1 LHFAFCILNSPQSD
15 FRFRLLFCSCTLL
28 FLLPV
33 WLARFLPLVDL
44 PQHLAFVNV
53 LRNFRNP
60 ATDYSRM
67 LSLHLFPQH
76 NVLHLFLCYLL
87 SFVVGIEG
95 ANRLF
100 LTGYVILLPLAMLHL
115 LNTLNARR
123 EFVFFSFLFI
133 YNLNLLWGFMS
144 TALAIPL
151 VIFLLSFELRW
162 LRRMTNPSSFIVH
175 RSSFVLHLLPLLLL
189 SILFILI
196 FLGHSL
202 MFLFA
207 AALYLALVVAHHSSF
222 IAHRSSLFLRRSLL
236 ALIPLVPV
244 LAIFVIPWQAQVF
257 GTENGSLLST
267 VLGGFQLTNLFSRP
281 LDFIAATGFRADDV
295 TSFLYKFLL
304 VAAITLITVH
314 AVRNRFKSLFQGR
327 LLIPSLLV
335 LLSLAGYL
343 FFPGAVTQ
351 AWFLNQRFAVFIW
364 LFVIPLAAL
373 LGTTPQFRGR
383 ETRGLSPVLAL
394 CILLSAGNT
403 LYRFIAFDQETR
415 PMARLISRLPPDRKV
430 IGLPYELRP
439 RHDLTGYDV
448 FIHSGCYYQAFRRG
462 YPGFS
467 FAAFRYSPIQYLDVG
482 ATSQSRRDSFIQPG
496 YEWSPW
502 HFIFPDGW
510 QFYDYFLV
518 HGRPRPPTSD
528 NLQQMK
534 LVAAEG
540 AWSVYQRPDSVAV
553 R

>member
-1 LHFAFCILNSPQSD
+1 MKSPLPAPTPRPLTPGQC
-15 FRFRLLFCSCTLL
+15 RLLFWSCTLL

-53 LRNFRNP
+53 LRNSHNP
-60 ATDYSRM
+60 ATDYSRT

-115 LNTLNARR
+115 LDTLNARR
-123 EFVFFSFLFI
+123 EFVFFSFMFI
-133 YNLNLLWGFMS
+133 YNLNVLWGFMS

-151 VIFLLSFELRW
+151 VLFLLSVELRW
-162 LRRMTNPSSFIVH
+162 LKSMSRKPTAESRKP
-175 RSSFVLHLLPLLLL
+175 LLQQLLL

-207 AALYLALVVAHHSSF
+207 AVLYLALVIVH
-222 IAHRSSLFLRRSLL
+222 LRQSHYRSLQ
-236 ALIPLVPV
+236 ALIPLIPV

-257 GTENGSLLST
+257 GSENGGLLST
-267 VLGGFQLTNLFSRP
+267 ILGGFQLTDLLTRP

-304 VAAITLITVH
+304 VAVVTLIAVH
-314 AVRNRFKSLFQGR
+314 SVRLRFKSLFQGR
-327 LLIPSLLV
+327 LLAPALLAIF
-335 LLSLAGYL
+335 SLATYL

-351 AWFLNQRFAVFIW
+351 AWFLNQRFAVFAW
-364 LFVIPLAAL
+364 LFLIPLAAL
-373 LGTTPQFRGR
+373 LAAELPAMGKAIT
-383 ETRGLSPVLAL
+383 LVSSSALAL

-403 LYRFIAFDQETR
+403 LYRFVAFDREAR
-415 PMARLISRLPPDRKV
+415 PLARLISLLPPDRRV
-430 IGLPYELRP
+430 IGLPYELRT

-448 FIHSGCYYQAFRRG
+448 FIHSGCYYQAFKRG

-467 FAAFRYSPIQYLDVG
+467 FASFRYSPIQY
-482 ATSQSRRDSFIQPG
+482 RDSSPFIQPG

-518 HGRPRPPTSD
+518 HGQPRPPSSE

-534 LVAAEG
+534 LVATEG
-540 AWSVYQRPDSVAV
+540 AWSVYQRPDTAAIH
-553 R
+553 

>member
-1 LHFAFCILNSPQSD
+1 MNSPRSD
-15 FRFRLLFCSCTLL
+15 FCFRLLFCTCTLL

-53 LRNFRNP
+53 LRSFHNP
-60 ATDYSRM
+60 ATDYSRV

-87 SFVVGIEG
+87 SFAVGIEG

-100 LTGYVILLPLAMLHL
+100 LTGYVILLPLAVLHL
-115 LNTLNARR
+115 LNTLRARR

-151 VIFLLSFELRW
+151 VLFLLSFELRW
-162 LRRMTNPSSFIVH
+162 LGSMTNDECRMMNSGPSSN
-175 RSSFVLHLLPLLLL
+175 RNSSFVNRHLLLLTLL

-207 AALYLALVVAHHSSF
+207 AVLYLALVIVHFRKSRA
-222 IAHRSSLFLRRSLL
+222 RSLL

-257 GTENGSLLST
+257 STENGSLLSM
-267 VLGGFQLTNLFSRP
+267 VVGGFQLTNLLTRP
-281 LDFIAATGFRADDV
+281 LDFIAATGFRADELS
-295 TSFLYKFLL
+295 SFLYKLLL
-304 VAAITLITVH
+304 VAAVTLIVTQ
-314 AVRNRFKSLFQGR
+314 AIRFRFKSLFQGR

-335 LLSLAGYL
+335 LLSFAGYL
-343 FFPGAVTQ
+343 LFPGAVTQ
-351 AWFLNQRFAVFIW
+351 AWFLNQRFAVFVW
-364 LFVIPLAAL
+364 LFLIPLAAL
-373 LGTTPQFRGR
+373 ISEENPQIAQRESGIGAPSRRLHPWFTPSLLF
-383 ETRGLSPVLAL
+383 VL
-394 CILLSAGNT
+394 LLSAGNT
-403 LYRFIAFDQETR
+403 LYRFIAFDREAR
-415 PMARLISRLPPDRKV
+415 PVARLISRLPPDRRV
-430 IGLPYELRP
+430 IGLPYELRT

-467 FAAFRYSPIQYLDVG
+467 FASFRYSPIQY
-482 ATSQSRRDSFIQPG
+482 QDSNRFIQPG

-502 HFIFPDGW
+502 RFIFPDGW

-518 HGRPRPPTSD
+518 HGRPRPPTSE

-534 LVAAEG
+534 LVATEG
-540 AWSVYQRPDSVAV
+540 AWSVYQRPETVSSK
-553 R
+553 

>member
-1 LHFAFCILNSPQSD
+1 MKSPSSD
-15 FRFRLLFCSCTLL
+15 SRFRLLFWSCTLL

-44 PQHLAFVNV
+44 PQHLAFINI
-53 LRNFRNP
+53 LRNFHNP
-60 ATDYSRM
+60 ATDYSRTF
-67 LSLHLFPQH
+67 SLHLFPQH
-76 NVLHLFLCYLL
+76 NVLHLFLCYPL
-87 SFVVGIEG
+87 SFLFGVEG

-151 VIFLLSFELRW
+151 VLLLLSFELRW
-162 LRRMTNPSSFIVH
+162 LKQMTNSSSFIVH
-175 RSSFVLHLLPLLLL
+175 RSSFIVHLLLL
-189 SILFILI
+189 SILFVLI

-207 AALYLALVVAHHSSF
+207 AVLYLAPV
-222 IAHRSSLFLRRSLL
+222 IAHFRKSRARSLL
-236 ALIPLVPV
+236 ALLPLVPV

-257 GTENGSLLST
+257 GAQNDSLLST
-267 VLGGFQLTNLFSRP
+267 VLSGFQLTNLLTRP
-281 LDFIAATGFRADDV
+281 LDFIASTGFRADEL
-295 TSFLYKFLL
+295 TSFLYKLLL
-304 VAAITLITVH
+304 VAAITLITVY
-314 AVRNRFKSLFQGR
+314 AVRNRFKSLFQDR

-335 LLSLAGYL
+335 LLSFAGYL
-343 FFPGAVTQ
+343 LFPGAVTQ
-351 AWFLNQRFAVFIW
+351 AWFLNQRFAVFGW
-364 LFVIPLAAL
+364 LFLIPLVAL
-373 LGTTPQFRGR
+373 IAGENPQIAQITQMESGTDAP
-383 ETRGLSPVLAL
+383 SPRLFPWFTTSLMLVLL
-394 CILLSAGNT
+394 FSAGNT
-403 LYRFIAFDQETR
+403 VYRFIAFDWEAR
-415 PMARLISRLPPDRKV
+415 PLARLVSQLPPDRRV
-430 IGLPYELRP
+430 IGLPYELRTK
-439 RHDLTGYDV
+439 HDLTGYDV
-448 FIHSGCYYQAFRRG
+448 FIHSGCYYQAFQRG

-467 FAAFRYSPIQYLDVG
+467 FASFRYSPIQYQD
-482 ATSQSRRDSFIQPG
+482 TNRFIQPG

-518 HGRPRPPTSD
+518 HGRPHPPTSE

-534 LVAAEG
+534 LVATEG
-540 AWSVYQRPDSVAV
+540 AWSVYQRPESVSGEQ
-553 R
+553 